1 MRVSPRIQ
9 RIMLCIALSVVMLSS
24 LTACQIAGKPTYAD
38 PTDDPVPY
46 LGRANTDF
54 SLELFKTIAAG
65 EPGENIF
72 ISPASI
78 SLALAMTLNGAKGE
92 TAEKMAAVLGMQD
105 MTLEEVNDAYFSLL
119 KLLTQNDPDVEL
131 SIANSLWS
139 RKDVDFFDDFLDRAR
154 VYYEAEVTSLDF
166 GLPDAADT
174 INRWVEEQTKGKITD
189 LISPPV
195 NPMTVMFL
203 INAIYFNADWQKPFD
218 PDRTHPVP
226 FYLADGGVIQHPV
239 MFGDGSFP
247 YLKREGFQAVGLP
260 YGEEGRTSMYV
271 FLPDEARSLDG
282 LISELNTARWDEWL
296 SAFQV
301 ESGSIGLPLFT
312 LEYETELEAA
322 LTELGMG
329 IAFDE
334 GRADFSGMRPTPPG
348 LFISSVKHKA
358 FVQVDE
364 EGTEAAAAT
373 SVEIRVTSIQVDAFS
388 MTVDRPFFFAIV
400 DNETGTILFMGS
412 VTDPR

>member
-1 MRVSPRIQ
+1 MRVSPEIQ
-9 RIMLCIALSVVMLSS
+9 RIMLCIALSAVVLSS
-24 LTACQIAGKPTYAD
+24 LTACQIAGGPIYAD

-54 SLELFKTIAAG
+54 SLELFKTIAAE

-72 ISPASI
+72 VSPASI

-119 KLLTQNDPDVEL
+119 KLLTQNDPGVEL

-139 RKDVDFFDDFLDRAR
+139 RKGVDFFDDFLDRTR
-154 VYYEAEVTSLDF
+154 QYYDAEVTSLDF
-166 GLPDAADT
+166 NLPDAADI
-174 INRWVEEQTKGKITD
+174 INSWVEEHTNGKITD

-226 FYLADGGVIQHPV
+226 FYLADGGVIEHQV
-239 MFGDGSFP
+239 MFAGGSFP

-260 YGEEGRTSMYV
+260 YGKEGRTSMYV
-271 FLPDEARSLDG
+271 FLPDESHSLDG
-282 LISELNTARWDEWL
+282 FVSGLTTAGWDEWL
-296 SAFQV
+296 SALRPA
-301 ESGSIGLPLFT
+301 EGTLGLPRFT
-312 LEYETELEAA
+312 VEYETELLDT
-322 LTELGMG
+322 LTKMGMG
-329 IAFDE
+329 IAFD
-334 GRADFSGMRPTPPG
+334 GQRADFSGMRPTPPS
-348 LFISSVKHKA
+348 LYISNVKHKA

-373 SVEIRVTSIQVDAFS
+373 SVGIRVTSINIDAFS
-388 MTVDRPFFFAIV
+388 MTVDRPFFYAIV

-412 VTDPR
+412 IADPR